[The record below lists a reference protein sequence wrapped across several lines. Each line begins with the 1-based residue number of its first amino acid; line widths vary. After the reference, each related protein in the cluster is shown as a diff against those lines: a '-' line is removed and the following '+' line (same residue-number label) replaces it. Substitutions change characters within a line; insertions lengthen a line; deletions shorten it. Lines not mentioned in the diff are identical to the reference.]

1 VNEESVAAKI
11 NDYVTKKDYRESFW
25 NMKIIKCSHMLLK
38 VG

>member
-25 NMKIIKCSHMLLK
+25 KMKMLKYAFEGL
-38 VG
+38 